1 MKSKIKIG
9 LIGLLFSVMLLA
21 TITTA
26 SAAITITT
34 PTAYTGCFLHEG
46 SSNTIYGFVAKNL
59 ASIQNG
65 VQPANPKFR
74 TLRIQHQTRK

>member
-1 MKSKIKIG
+1 
-9 LIGLLFSVMLLA
+9 MLLA

-46 SSNTIYGFVAKNL
+46 GSNTIYGFVAKNL

-65 VQPANPKFR
+65 VLVQKIWLFYKTSEKHHNWDIYM
-74 TLRIQHQTRK
+74 L